1 MRFILDLYYTPDGGV
16 HGRLTPPGSVTA
28 QPFDGWLDLLRLLEP
43 PAPRRR
49 VTASRGGPLI
59 RAGHGTPPAPRGYG
73 TRPARRAFSSGSP
86 DGSR

>member
-43 PAPRRR
+43 PGPAETGDRVEGRAP
-49 VTASRGGPLI
+49 
-59 RAGHGTPPAPRGYG
+59 
-73 TRPARRAFSSGSP
+73 
-86 DGSR
+86 